1 MSVDTREAP
10 ARPARRASR
19 PLAVLC
25 WLMAAPGLV
34 WAVVRVLGVEWGPL
48 VQLLAF
54 TPYVAAWSVL
64 PVVLALA
71 LRRWWAVGVAAV
83 AALALLGVVVPRVVP
98 DGGPAPGG
106 PVLRVLT
113 SNVLA
118 GAADPAAVLALV
130 RAERVDVLALQ
141 EFTPDAQAALD
152 TLGIADVLPHRVTN
166 PLVGTQGSALYSRFP
181 LSDTGIRWND
191 GGFSQAYGT
200 VAVPDGPGVLA
211 ESVHPAAPY
220 AVSVLDAWRTDLAA
234 QPAATPDG
242 PLRVLAG
249 DFNATLDHAP
259 LRALIDTGYVDA
271 AAARGAG
278 LIGTWGPYDGDPIPP
293 VTIDHVLVDRRIGV
307 RAVAVHPVAGSDH
320 RAVLAELA
328 LPAG

>member
-1 MSVDTREAP
+1 MT
-10 ARPARRASR
+10 
-19 PLAVLC
+19 VLC
-25 WLMAAPGLV
+25 WLVAVPGLL
-34 WAVVRVLGVEWGPL
+34 WAVVRLFGLERGPL

-64 PVVLALA
+64 PVVLAVA
-71 LRRWWAVGVAAV
+71 LRRWWAAGVAAV

-98 DGGPAPGG
+98 DRGPVPAG

-118 GAADPAAVLALV
+118 GAGDPAAVLALV
-130 RAERVDVLALQ
+130 RAERVDVLAVQ
-141 EFTPDAQAALD
+141 EFSPETQAALD
-152 TLGIADVLPHRVTN
+152 ALGVADVLPHRVTN
-166 PLVGTQGSALYSRFP
+166 PMVGTQGSALYSRFP
-181 LSDTGIRWND
+181 LTDTGIRWND

-200 VAVPDGPGVLA
+200 VLVPGGPAVVA

-220 AVSVLDAWRTDLAA
+220 ALSVIDDWRTDLAA
-234 QPAATPDG
+234 QPVATPDG

-259 LRALIDTGYVDA
+259 LRDLIDTGYVDA
-271 AAARGAG
+271 AAAQGAG
-278 LIGTWGPYDGDPIPP
+278 LLGTWGPYDGDPIPP
-293 VTIDHVLVDRRIGV
+293 VAIDHVLVDRRIGI
-307 RAVAVHPVAGSDH
+307 RAVAVYPVAGSDH

-328 LPAG
+328 LPVG